1 MQQRGKTVSV
11 QGKSKTR
18 LTLPATF
25 TAMILLGGCASPV
38 SFATETERAICREL
52 ARDLPT
58 YSEQDTPAT
67 LAAGARFVAVF
78 EAVCG

>member
-1 MQQRGKTVSV
+1 
-11 QGKSKTR
+11 
-18 LTLPATF
+18 
-25 TAMILLGGCASPV
+25 MILLAGCASPV

-58 YSEQDTPAT
+58 YSERDTPAT

-78 EAVCG
+78 EAVCNL